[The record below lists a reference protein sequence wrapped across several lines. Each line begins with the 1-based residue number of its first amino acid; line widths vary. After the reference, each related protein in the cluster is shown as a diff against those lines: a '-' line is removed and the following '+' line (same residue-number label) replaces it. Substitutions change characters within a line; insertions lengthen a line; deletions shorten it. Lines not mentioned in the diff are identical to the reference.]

1 MLWNLLLLL
10 LLMHARIEAHWRSVR
25 LHRSAAHRATRSA
38 RTARPR
44 STASDAHRRAT
55 AEVCGWTVRRSV
67 WRSARSAHR
76 TDAAHWTAGRAAV
89 RWSAMGRSLL
99 VLRRTADAAQ
109 TTATALIK
117 ECRINMRSDAL
128 RWTTVRRWSYDTHEK
143 TKRNGRNDR
152 WMIFR
157 RRRMDVMT

>member
-1 MLWNLLLLL
+1 MLGRLL
-10 LLMHARIEAHWRSVR
+10 LLMHARIEAHRRSVR
-25 LHRSAAHRATRSA
+25 LHRSAHRAARSA
-38 RTARPR
+38 RAAGPR
-44 STASDAHRRAT
+44 AAAADAHRWAAAKVGGRS
-55 AEVCGWTVRRSV
+55 VRRSV
-67 WRSARSAHR
+67 WRAARSHR

-89 RWSAMGRSLL
+89 RWSAVGRTLL